1 MSFFESLGPHAGFIV
16 AAYAIAVLV
25 VAGLILWVELDNRAQ
40 RRHLKRLHAEGVTRR
55 SGASA

>member
-40 RRHLKRLHAEGVTRR
+40 RRHLKRLHAQGETRR